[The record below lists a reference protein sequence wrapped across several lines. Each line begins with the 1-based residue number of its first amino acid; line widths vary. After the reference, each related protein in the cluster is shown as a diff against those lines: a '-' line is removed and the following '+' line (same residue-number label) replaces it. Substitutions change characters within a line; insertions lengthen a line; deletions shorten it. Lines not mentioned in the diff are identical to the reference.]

1 MTTTTKGKR
10 GERRRLAL
18 EACIV
23 TLALAGPAA
32 PLEGQ
37 AQAPDS
43 VTLTLDGALNLARG
57 TNPTYRQAVN
67 SAGLNGTETRTTWFS
82 QVLPQAQLN
91 LFNTQFTGNL
101 TRQGFDNFGNPI
113 ENPIS
118 DWKYFS
124 QTDQS
129 LDLTWSIQ
137 GSSIFNAL
145 DRQRLTNLDR
155 DIAET
160 RALTDLEVTV
170 RRAYWDALEQRELM
184 RAEGELVEARRV
196 DHEVAQRLFSLAM
209 RTRVD
214 VLNAELGIEQQA
226 LALRQQQAAFEKA
239 KLALRTRL
247 GDEDLGPFRLGEES
261 LPEFDPGTLDGDALV
276 ARALSVNP
284 ELRQAEVAVQSARVG
299 LKESKRAWWPTLIL
313 NFQLARRA
321 RTDQGEAL
329 FDVSF
334 NEALDQQFYI
344 GLRVPMFNNF
354 FENQQDIHR
363 SSVDFT
369 NRTEAERDTRL
380 RVEESVRSAVLELS
394 NQYESL
400 RLAERSAEIAQEA
413 LRLAREEYRIGTRTF
428 EDLRQAIDSEAT
440 TRRQLIQGRYAF
452 VDALLSL
459 EEAVGAR
466 VTPAGV
472 ER

>member
-1 MTTTTKGKR
+1 MNTMRKVRAGW
-10 GERRRLAL
+10 GPGAL
-18 EACIV
+18 FMA
-23 TLALAGPAA
+23 ALACGAAA
-32 PLEGQ
+32 PPEVT
-37 AQAPDS
+37 AQAADT
-43 VTLTLDGALNLARG
+43 VTLTLDGALNVARG
-57 TNPTYRQAVN
+57 SNPTYRQAVN
-67 SAGLNGTETRTTWFS
+67 SAGLNATELRTTWFDE
-82 QVLPQAQLN
+82 VLPRARLN

-124 QTDQS
+124 QTNQS

-145 DRQRLTNLDR
+145 DRQQLTNRDR

-160 RALTDLEVTV
+160 RALTGLEVNV

-184 RAEGELVEARRV
+184 RAEDELVEARRV

-239 KLALRTRL
+239 KLTLRTRL
-247 GDEDLGPFRLGEES
+247 GDEHLGPFRLGEEP
-261 LPEFDPGTLDGDALV
+261 LPTFDPAVLDPEALV
-276 ARALSVNP
+276 ATALDVNP
-284 ELRQAEVAVQSARVG
+284 ELRQAEVAVQTAKVG
-299 LKESKRAWWPTLIL
+299 MKESKRAWWPTLIL

-321 RTDQGEAL
+321 RTDKGDAL
-329 FDVSF
+329 FDVTF
-334 NEALDQQFYI
+334 NEDLDQQFYI
-344 GLRVPMFNNF
+344 GLQLPMFNDF
-354 FENQQDIHR
+354 FRNQQSIRQSSIDYSNR
-363 SSVDFT
+363 S
-369 NRTEAERDTRL
+369 EAERDTRL
-380 RVEESVRSAVLELS
+380 RVEESVRSALLELS

-400 RLAERSAEIAQEA
+400 RLAERSGEIAQEA

-428 EDLRQAIDSEAT
+428 EDLRQAIDTEAT

-466 VTPAGV
+466 VTPMGV

>member
-1 MTTTTKGKR
+1 MSMANRMRAGR
-10 GERRRLAL
+10 GTGLVVLVAL
-18 EACIV
+18 SWWGGAPHEA
-23 TLALAGPAA
+23 L
-32 PLEGQ
+32 
-37 AQAPDS
+37 AQAPDTI
-43 VTLTLDGALNLARG
+43 TLTLDGALNVARG
-57 TNPTYRQAVN
+57 SNPTYRQAVN
-67 SAGLNGTETRTTWFS
+67 SAGLNDSELRTTWFDE
-82 QVLPQAQLN
+82 VLPRARLN

-124 QTDQS
+124 QTNQS

-137 GSSIFNAL
+137 GASIFNAL
-145 DRQRLTNLDR
+145 DRQHLTNQDR

-160 RALTDLEVTV
+160 RALTGLEVDV
-170 RRAYWDALEQRELM
+170 RRSYWDALEQRELM
-184 RAEGELVEARRV
+184 RAEEELVGARRV

-239 KLALRTRL
+239 KLTLRTRL
-247 GDEDLGPFRLGEES
+247 GDEDMAPFRLGEES
-261 LPEFDPGTLDGDALV
+261 IPVFDPAVLDGDALV
-276 ARALSVNP
+276 ATALAVNP
-284 ELRQAEVAVQSARVG
+284 ELRQAEVAVQTAKVG
-299 LKESKRAWWPTLIL
+299 MKESKRSWWPTLIL
-313 NFQLARRA
+313 NFQVARRA
-321 RTDQGEAL
+321 RTDKGDAL
-329 FDVSF
+329 FDVTF
-334 NEALDQQFYI
+334 NEDLDQQFYI
-344 GLRVPMFNNF
+344 GLQLPMFNDF
-354 FENQQDIHR
+354 FRNQQSIRQSSIAYINR
-363 SSVDFT
+363 S
-369 NRTEAERDTRL
+369 EAERDTRL
-380 RVEESVRSAVLELS
+380 RVQESVRSALLELS

-400 RLAERSAEIAQEA
+400 RLAERSGEIAQEA

-428 EDLRQAIDSEAT
+428 EDLRQAIDTEAT

-466 VTPAGV
+466 VTPTGV